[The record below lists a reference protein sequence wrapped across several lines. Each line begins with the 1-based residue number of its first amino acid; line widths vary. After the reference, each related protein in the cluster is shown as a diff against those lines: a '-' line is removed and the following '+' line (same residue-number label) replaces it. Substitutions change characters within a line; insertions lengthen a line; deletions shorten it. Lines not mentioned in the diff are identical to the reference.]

1 MSTPKSLAIRANG
14 DANSYALVDQD
25 NKWVLGLLHN
35 GEPLVGEQIQNLS
48 RLAACWNACDGFTTE
63 QLTSCPP
70 RGLVQMAKFASS
82 AQARADELSTAMRC
96 AMDALQSALDKYD
109 DPASESNQN
118 DTDLF

>member
-1 MSTPKSLAIRANG
+1 MTTPKLLAMRANG

-25 NKWVLGLLHN
+25 NQLVLSLLHN
-35 GEPLVGEQIQNLS
+35 GEPLVGAQLDNMA

-63 QLTSCPP
+63 QLASCPP

-82 AQARADELSTAMRC
+82 AQARADELSTAIRI
-96 AMDALQSALDKYD
+96 AMDALQSAIDKYD
-109 DPASESNQN
+109 DPASAPNQN